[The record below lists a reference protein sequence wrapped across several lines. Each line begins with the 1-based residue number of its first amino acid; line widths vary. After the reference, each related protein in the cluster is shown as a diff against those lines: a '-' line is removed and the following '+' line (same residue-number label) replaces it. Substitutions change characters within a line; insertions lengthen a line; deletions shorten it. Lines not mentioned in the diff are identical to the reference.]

1 MKYILVIL
9 SIFLFFTGCQN
20 SNIDIPNLKTYN
32 SFDKFNYSKENINF
46 FEKEFENILS
56 IENIEILKQYKKF
69 YKKNSNYFLNG
80 KQKLETITN
89 RISKLEKNIDVKSDL
104 QLLEKAKQADKK
116 EAIKIYKELAKK
128 NNLQAQRELVDI
140 YKINNPEES
149 LKWLEKLVEN
159 EDIYSM
165 KEYASANIYMVRPI
179 IVQDL
184 EKALSTYERLSKL
197 GELSST
203 MRLGNIYEYGYH
215 KQIAQQDKEKSLEY
229 YELAASKNYKIAQ
242 KKLYKIYSCK
252 KCKPNRYNPKRAK
265 ELQKIL
271 IKDLNKKIITELA
284 KKKQIVIPKKLKNE
298 VVLKEIDKKEEKT
311 EIKEKIEIKKNIEEP
326 KIEKDKED
334 KEVKQIISE
343 PEPTIIAKQNKIIKK
358 RKKFEVIKCY
368 DMEIASERITDN
380 CKSQIQTILKNR
392 TNILKII
399 LLPVLDKNDI
409 AYFKDDVKK
418 KSLLDT
424 LGKNRTL
431 EIEKYLKE
439 TVENTTKIK
448 THGYHVISKK
458 SNKGVILKFY

>member
-9 SIFLFFTGCQN
+9 SIFIFFTGCQN
-20 SNIDIPNLKTYN
+20 SNIDMPNLKTYN
-32 SFDKFNYSKENINF
+32 SFDKFNYSKEDITF

-89 RISKLEKNIDVKSDL
+89 RISRLEKNIDTKSDL
-104 QLLEKAKQADKK
+104 QLLKKAKEADKK

-128 NNLQAQRELVDI
+128 NNLQAQRELVEI

-179 IVQDL
+179 LVQDL
-184 EKALSTYERLSKL
+184 EKALITYERLSKL

-215 KQIAQQDKEKSLEY
+215 KQIAKQDKEKSLEY

-252 KCKPNRYNPKRAK
+252 KCKPNRYNPKREK

-284 KKKQIVIPKKLKNE
+284 KKK
-298 VVLKEIDKKEEKT
+298 EE
-311 EIKEKIEIKKNIEEP
+311 IEIKKTIEES
-326 KIEKDKED
+326 KIEKNKED
-334 KEVKQIISE
+334 MEVKQIIIE
-343 PEPTIIAKQNKIIKK
+343 PKAMIITKANEIIKK
-358 RKKFEVIKCY
+358 RKKFEVVKCY
-368 DMEIASERITDN
+368 DMEIASQKITEN
-380 CKSQIQTILKNR
+380 CKNQIQTLLENR
-392 TNILKII
+392 KNILKII
-399 LLPVLDKNDI
+399 LLPILDKNDI

-424 LGKNRTL
+424 LGKDRTL

-439 TVENTTKIK
+439 TIESTTKIK

-458 SNKGVILKFY
+458 NNKGVIFKFY